1 MAATAR
7 VIVLGGG
14 LAGLAAA
21 VRLAEAD
28 CDVELLEKRS
38 VLGGRASSFLPPGEA
53 EPIDNC
59 QHVLLGCCTNLL
71 DFFRRTGTA
80 SQFRFYN
87 HFLFLGPNGISS
99 ISASALPAPFHLFP
113 SLLRFRDLDWH
124 DRWAIMRAMG
134 AILRCREPLPDM
146 PLLDWL
152 RQRRQTP
159 RAVEHF
165 WRAILTSALNED
177 LERLST
183 RPAFQVFRESFLRNR
198 TGYRMGVPTVSLSD
212 LYSSEL
218 LREKCELR
226 LGTHVAGLKVSDQR
240 VTAVRLSSGEEKT
253 ADFYISA
260 LPPDSL
266 ASLLPE
272 GFASEWPRIA
282 GLAALEW
289 APITG
294 IHLWFDQPITDL
306 HHAAVLGRTIQW
318 VFNKSAISANPSRD
332 SNGAVIPKPS
342 RESLPRLS
350 RAQSREAE
358 SRGERAATANQ
369 KTGAHYIQ
377 LVVSASRTLVPMR
390 RDEILEL
397 SLEEL
402 RQLFPQAR
410 QAKLLKAVVV
420 KETKATLSIPPG
432 SDALRPGPATPFRNL
447 FLSGDWTATGW
458 PPTMEGAV
466 RSGYRAAEELTRA
479 AGHPQQFL
487 QPDLPTDP
495 LVRFLARF

>member
-1 MAATAR
+1 MAR
-7 VIVLGGG
+7 VVILGGG

-21 VRLAEAD
+21 VRLAEAEYE
-28 CDVELLEKRS
+28 VELLEKRA

-53 EPIDNC
+53 TPIDNC

-71 DFFRRTGTA
+71 DFFQRTGA
-80 SQFRFYN
+80 ANQFRFYN
-87 HFLFLGPNGISS
+87 RFLFLGPKGLSA

-113 SLLRFRDLDWH
+113 SLLRFRDLDWR
-124 DRWAIMRAMG
+124 DRWAIIRAMG
-134 AILRCREPLPDM
+134 AVLRSREPLPDQ

-152 RQRRQTP
+152 RQQRQTS

-165 WRAILTSALNED
+165 WRAVLTSALNED

-198 TGYRMGVPTVSLSD
+198 AGYRMGVPTISLSE
-212 LYSSEL
+212 LYSSRL

-226 LGTHVAGLKVSDQR
+226 LGTQVAGLKFSGQR
-240 VTAVRLSSGEEKT
+240 VNGVCLRNGEEKT

-260 LPPDSL
+260 LPPDAL
-266 ASLLPE
+266 AALLPE
-272 GFASEWPRIA
+272 GFTTGEWPRIA

-289 APITG
+289 SPITG

-318 VFNKSAISANPSRD
+318 VFNKSAITGQS
-332 SNGAVIPKPS
+332 
-342 RESLPRLS
+342 EPRAS
-350 RAQSREAE
+350 VAQSLR
-358 SRGERAATANQ
+358 SSNSAARNPGPQ
-369 KTGAHYIQ
+369 YIQ
-377 LVVSASRTLVPMR
+377 LVISASRALINLR
-390 RDEILEL
+390 REEILEL

-402 RQLFPQAR
+402 RQLFPPAR

-420 KETKATLSIPPG
+420 KETKATLSFPPG
-432 SDALRPGPATPFRNL
+432 SDALRPGPATPFHNL
-447 FLSGDWTATGW
+447 FLAGDWTATGW

-479 AGHPQQFL
+479 ACRPQQFL
-487 QPDLPTDP
+487 QPDLPVDP
-495 LVRFLARF
+495 LVRFLSRR

>member
-7 VIVLGGG
+7 VIILGGG

-21 VRLAEAD
+21 VRLAEAEY
-28 CDVELLEKRS
+28 DVELLEKRS

-71 DFFRRTGTA
+71 DFFRRVGNA

-87 HFLFLGPNGISS
+87 RFLFLGPQGLSF
-99 ISASALPAPFHLFP
+99 ISASALPAPLHLFP
-113 SLLRFRDLDWH
+113 SLLRFRDLDWR

-134 AILRCREPLPDM
+134 AILRCREPLPDQ

-159 RAVEHF
+159 RAIEFF
-165 WRAILTSALNED
+165 WRAVLVSALNED
-177 LERLST
+177 LEQLST

-198 TGYRMGVPTVSLSD
+198 SGYRMGVPTISLSD

-226 LGTHVAGLKVSDQR
+226 LGTHVAELKISDQR
-240 VTAVRLSSGEEKT
+240 IAAVRLLNGEEST

-260 LPPDSL
+260 LPPDAL
-266 ASLLPE
+266 AALLPE

-289 APITG
+289 SPITG
-294 IHLWFDQPITDL
+294 IHLWFDQPVTDL

-318 VFNKSAISANPSRD
+318 VFNKSALTGQSEPVAQSLGSSNSAAWNPSRA
-332 SNGAVIPKPS
+332 G
-342 RESLPRLS
+342 
-350 RAQSREAE
+350 
-358 SRGERAATANQ
+358 
-369 KTGAHYIQ
+369 YIQ

-390 RDEILEL
+390 REEILEL
-397 SLEEL
+397 SLAEL
-402 RQLFPQAR
+402 RQLFPLAR

-432 SDALRPGPATPFRNL
+432 ADVLRPGPETPFRNL
-447 FLSGDWTATGW
+447 FLAGDWTATGW

-479 AGHPQQFL
+479 AGRPQQFL

-495 LVRFLARF
+495 LVRFLSRR

>member
-7 VIVLGGG
+7 VIILGGG

-28 CDVELLEKRS
+28 YDVELLEKRS
-38 VLGGRASSFLPPGEA
+38 VLGGMASSFLPPGEVEPP

-71 DFFRRTGTA
+71 DFFRRTGA
-80 SQFRFYN
+80 ANQFRFYN
-87 HFLFLGPNGISS
+87 HFLFLGPQGLSS

-113 SLLRFRDLDWH
+113 SLLRFRDLDWR
-124 DRWAIMRAMG
+124 DRWAIIRAMG
-134 AILRCREPLPDM
+134 AILRCREPLPDQ
-146 PLLDWL
+146 PLLNWL

-159 RAVEHF
+159 RAIEHF
-165 WRAILTSALNED
+165 WRAVLTSALNED

-212 LYSSEL
+212 LYSSRL

-226 LGTHVAGLKVSDQR
+226 LGTHVAELKLSDQR
-240 VTAVRLSSGEEKT
+240 VTAVRLLNGEEKT

-266 ASLLPE
+266 AALLPE
-272 GFASEWPRIA
+272 GFASEWPRVA

-289 APITG
+289 SPITG

-318 VFNKSAISANPSRD
+318 VFNKSAITGKSEPRGACPELVEGSASGQNPSRARQQAGQ
-332 SNGAVIPKPS
+332 SNPP
-342 RESLPRLS
+342 
-350 RAQSREAE
+350 
-358 SRGERAATANQ
+358 
-369 KTGAHYIQ
+369 HYIQ
-377 LVVSASRTLVPMR
+377 LVISASRALMSLR

-420 KETKATLSIPPG
+420 KETKSTLSFPPG
-432 SDALRPGPATPFRNL
+432 SDTLRPGPVTPFRNL
-447 FLSGDWTATGW
+447 FLAGDWTATGW

-466 RSGYRAAEELTRA
+466 RSGYLAAEELTRA
-479 AGHPQQFL
+479 AGCPQQFL
-487 QPDLPTDP
+487 QPDLPIDP
-495 LVRFLARF
+495 FVRFLSRR